1 MPKKIPVHFR
11 RWALGAPEAYK
22 YGWMIILYPLGAGVG
37 LMLLG
42 TGLGKLEENFAP
54 YYGEWC
60 HFSYGDREW
69 AAFYGQA
76 KTLYA
81 PLHRT

>member
-1 MPKKIPVHFR
+1 
-11 RWALGAPEAYK
+11 
-22 YGWMIILYPLGAGVG
+22 
-37 LMLLG
+37 MLLG